1 MKKIFTNILILL
13 VIFCKDNVFIICDDN
28 KIEIEAKYYYLKF
41 IKNNDSDSPILVNEK
56 IIKYINS
63 WDNISDNEKDIYEYI
78 NLISNK
84 EIKLVEGN
92 QIKIYKN
99 NKRYDIDFVAL
110 SQSLTDT

>member
-1 MKKIFTNILILL
+1 MIYINAIEDVYKFDIDENK

-78 NLISNK
+78 NLISN
-84 EIKLVEGN
+84 IL
-92 QIKIYKN
+92 
-99 NKRYDIDFVAL
+99 
-110 SQSLTDT
+110 